1 MEKMNFVEKMNLME
15 KLFYEN
21 ELLFHPNIMIKYKIW
36 VKNEKPNGN
45 TYQRMKKFI
54 DTHLELYRSRNEVIN
69 EEN

>member
-21 ELLFHPNIMIKYKIW
+21 ELLFHPNIMINYKIW
-36 VKNEKPNGN
+36 VKNEKPSGN

-54 DTHLELYRSRNEVIN
+54 DIHLELYRSRNEVIN